1 MNASS
6 DNAATLIIIDDI
18 KSVVAGLTA
27 IDWAAHGIEPAG
39 VASNGE
45 DGLAL
50 AGRVK
55 PDIVIT
61 DIRMPRMDGLSM
73 FKALLERGQACK
85 VILITGYA
93 DFEYAK
99 QAVQLGAFDF
109 VVKPFTEEEIVDA
122 VRRAKQQVESE
133 RTRFLG
139 QKEMER
145 KVRES
150 MPLLRQEYFS
160 LLVHHR
166 TAWENAAKRW
176 AFLGIELAPSGFTV
190 MLLKIDGF
198 PERVAGMSVREIE
211 LIRFSLQN
219 IAEETI
225 GKHARTV
232 VFRAGDDRF
241 AAVLN
246 DPQLFSADEI
256 AERCCQN
263 IERYTKFTVSVGTG
277 GRVASVHELPDSYRQ
292 AESALAYH
300 LFTGGNGAIGYDSL
314 PNAGLQEP
322 LALGS
327 QDELLLLLRSGSGDR
342 AAAMLDELAQSL
354 LAMKPQPNPD
364 YLRSLYEELA
374 AAAIRTLYELV
385 PQAELQPLVDRY
397 KAHRIAPGATLAD
410 LQQQLLRLCAGG
422 AELVRSHT
430 LSEGQ
435 AVVYRSIEHMK
446 TLLDRNVTVGECAA
460 HVHLSVSYYSSL
472 FKRVTGMTFTQYVT
486 NEKIAK
492 AKSLI
497 LSGKPVQDVAAEVG
511 YEERRYFSETFKK
524 VTGMT
529 PSEFRDS
536 YQGEGKKQERQ

>member
-1 MNASS
+1 MNATNLAS
-6 DNAATLIIIDDI
+6 LVIIDDI

-27 IDWAAHGIEPAG
+27 IDWAAHGIELAG

-50 AGRVK
+50 ADRIK
-55 PDIVIT
+55 PDIVVT
-61 DIRMPRMDGLSM
+61 DIRMPRMDGLTM
-73 FKALLERGQACK
+73 FKALLERGQSCK

-93 DFEYAK
+93 DFDYAK

-122 VRRAKQQVESE
+122 VLRARQQVEDD
-133 RTRFLG
+133 RTRYLG

-145 KVRES
+145 KVRAS

-160 LLVHHR
+160 LLVSHR
-166 TAWENAAKRW
+166 TPWENAAERW
-176 AFLGIELAPSGFTV
+176 SFLGIELAPRGFTV

-198 PERVAGMSVREIE
+198 PERVAGMSVREVE

-263 IERYTKFTVSVGTG
+263 IASYTKFTVSVGTG
-277 GRVASVHELPDSYRQ
+277 GRVEAVHELPDSYRQ

-300 LFTGGNGAIGYDSL
+300 LFTGGNGAIGYRSL
-314 PNAGLQEP
+314 PKADLQEP
-322 LALGS
+322 LALGR
-327 QDELLLLLRSGSGDR
+327 QDELLLLLRAGSGDR
-342 AAAMLDELAQSL
+342 VSALLDELARTL

-397 KAHRIAPGATLAD
+397 KAHRTAPGATLAD

-422 AELVRSHT
+422 AELVRGHT

-435 AVVYRSIEHMK
+435 AIVYRSIEHMK

-536 YQGEGKKQERQ
+536 YLGDAKKQERQ